1 MLRPI
6 HAVSAAGLVALSA
19 FVLTVELPAQPAA
32 WNPAFTA
39 QQAARGATVYAANC
53 QMCHMENLSG
63 GDIAPPVAGAAFL
76 ARWSTRGVGQLLR
89 YIQVQMPLHSPG
101 GLRPQQNADVLAYL
115 LEKSGVA
122 AGAKALDLPADLAR
136 PAPPVAESA
145 VAPGDDRSQGRYF
158 TEEQAER
165 GRLAFNRNCGFC
177 HSVGP
182 GRGFGGTFLQ
192 RESGGVRVW
201 PSVYYFFKKLE
212 AMPAYDTTAISQQTR
227 ADIAAYILKA
237 NNYPSGRQA
246 LTPDYAVMKTLTL
259 DEPGFERIFN
269 GKDFSGLRFALRP
282 NCGAPPDGCVQT
294 DPSGVFSVADDELR
308 CNCTIHGF
316 AYTAK
321 KYLYYDLRFD
331 YRWDKPEDWEGP
343 PWLFQA
349 SNGTLIF
356 VQSADLWP
364 KMIEVEGH
372 ERDLLEIYGV
382 QTQVKKTYDHAAV
395 RAAQRPIGEW
405 NSIRIVSSRDGTVK
419 SYVNG
424 VLGSTITQHEFA
436 ALGGGHIAFQSQ
448 GWKIRWRNMRIKVD
462 DGAGK

>member
-1 MLRPI
+1 MFRPT
-6 HAVSAAGLVALSA
+6 HALVAFALTALGA
-19 FVLTVELPAQPAA
+19 FALTVDLPAQPAA
-32 WNPAFTA
+32 WNPVFSAP
-39 QQAARGATVYAANC
+39 QAARGATVYAANC
-53 QMCHMENLSG
+53 QMCHLQDLMG

-76 ARWSTRGVGQLLR
+76 AKWKARDVGQLLR

-122 AGAKALDLPADLAR
+122 AGAMELTALADLAK
-136 PAPPVAESA
+136 PVLQAA
-145 VAPGDDRSQGRYF
+145 DAGTIPRDDYSGGRYY

-177 HSVGP
+177 HTA
-182 GRGFGGTFLQ
+182 RGFGDRFLQ
-192 RESGGVRVW
+192 KESGGVRVW

-212 AMPAYDTTAISQQTR
+212 AMPAYDTTAISQQIR
-227 ADIAAYILKA
+227 ADIGAYILKQ
-237 NNYPSGRQA
+237 NKYPAGRRA
-246 LTPDYAVMKTLTL
+246 LTPDYAVMKTLAL

-269 GKDFSGLRFALRP
+269 GKDFSGLKFALRP

-308 CNCTIHGF
+308 CDCKIHGF

-331 YRWDKPEDWEGP
+331 YRWDRPEDWEGP

-372 ERDLLEIYGV
+372 ERDLLEAIGV
-382 QTQVKKTYDHAAV
+382 NAKIERTYDHAAV

-424 VLGSTITQHEFA
+424 VLGSTVTRHEFA
-436 ALGGGHIAFQSQ
+436 ALGGGYIAFQSQ
-448 GWKIRWRNMRIKVD
+448 GGKIRWRNMRIKVD
-462 DGAGK
+462 DGAAGK

>member
-1 MLRPI
+1 MFRPT
-6 HAVSAAGLVALSA
+6 HAVAVVTLAALGAFALA
-19 FVLTVELPAQPAA
+19 VDLPAQPAT

-39 QQAARGATVYAANC
+39 QQASRGATVYAANC
-53 QMCHMENLSG
+53 QMCHMQNLMG

-76 ARWSTRGVGQLLR
+76 AKWNTRDVAQLLR

-122 AGAKALDLPADLAR
+122 AGAKELTAPADLAR
-136 PAPPVAESA
+136 PVPQRADSA
-145 VAPGDDRSQGRYF
+145 VAPGDDRSRGRYY
-158 TEEQAER
+158 TDEQAER

-177 HSVGP
+177 HSAGP
-182 GRGFGGTFLQ
+182 GRGFGGAFLQ

-227 ADIAAYILKA
+227 ADIAAYILKQ
-237 NNYPSGRQA
+237 NNYPAGRRA
-246 LTPDYAVMKTLTL
+246 LTPEYAVMKTMTL

-269 GKDFSGLRFALRP
+269 GKDFSGLRVALRP
-282 NCGAPPDGCVQT
+282 NCGGPPDGCTET
-294 DPSGVFSVADDELR
+294 DPGTVFTAAEDELR
-308 CNCTIHGF
+308 CDCTIHGLV
-316 AYTAK
+316 YTAK
-321 KYLYYDLRFD
+321 KYLYFDLRFD
-331 YRWDKPEDWEGP
+331 YRWDRPEDWEGP
-343 PWLFQA
+343 PWLFQP

-356 VQSADLWP
+356 TQSEDLWP
-364 KMIEVEGH
+364 TSIEIEGH
-372 ERDLLEIYGV
+372 ERDLGEAVGV
-382 QTQVKKTYDHAAV
+382 YSPIEQTYDHAAV
-395 RAAQRPIGEW
+395 RAVQRPIGEW
-405 NSIRIVSSRDGTVK
+405 SSIRIVSARDGTVK

-424 VLGSTITQHEFA
+424 VLASTVTRHGFA